1 MPRTRPWEVSDEFW
15 EQVRPLIPVLAT
27 WDIRSEKR
35 LFESDLLVLFCL
47 QERSDKG
54 RIRGHACI
62 SCFGIFLSLC
72 KGEACVSCSHPYEAT
87 TSSSVSRAL
96 RWHCSWDETAL
107 HLSSAW
113 NDRGPCQ
120 REVPTACRKR
130 VVTAAT
136 HHPASAGQTTD
147 LQEDRSVPLGASGED
162 DADLEA
168 GALHSA
174 AGDRASLASGT
185 FPLVLETQVEG

>member
-62 SCFGIFLSLC
+62 HALVSFFLFAKVNDVIPVLIPINQRQ
-72 KGEACVSCSHPYEAT
+72 AHWFSHI
-87 TSSSVSRAL
+87 
-96 RWHCSWDETAL
+96 
-107 HLSSAW
+107 
-113 NDRGPCQ
+113 NDVFVIVMLMRFTIT
-120 REVPTACRKR
+120 R
-130 VVTAAT
+130 
-136 HHPASAGQTTD
+136 
-147 LQEDRSVPLGASGED
+147 
-162 DADLEA
+162 
-168 GALHSA
+168 
-174 AGDRASLASGT
+174 
-185 FPLVLETQVEG
+185 

>member
-1 MPRTRPWEVSDEFW
+1 MYFMLWY
-15 EQVRPLIPVLAT
+15 
-27 WDIRSEKR
+27 
-35 LFESDLLVLFCL
+35 
-47 QERSDKG
+47 
-54 RIRGHACI
+54 
-62 SCFGIFLSLC
+62 LSLC
-72 KGEACVSCSHPYEAT
+72 KGEACVSCSHPYEVT

-113 NDRGPCQ
+113 DDRGPCQ
-120 REVPTACRKR
+120 REVPTARRKR

-162 DADLEA
+162 DSDLEA
-168 GALHSA
+168 SALHSA